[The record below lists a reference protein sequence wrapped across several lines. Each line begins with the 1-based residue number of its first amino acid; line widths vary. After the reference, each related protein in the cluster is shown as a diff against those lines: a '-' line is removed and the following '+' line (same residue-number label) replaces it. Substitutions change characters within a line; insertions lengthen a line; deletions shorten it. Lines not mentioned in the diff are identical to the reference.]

1 MNTYDTPAASAVE
14 LPWALGLL
22 SSEALT
28 AIPPPTPMIL
38 ELVSLAETVTLPAI
52 SGSATVPVFLIE
64 ASVSVVIELIA
75 MPAAIA
81 RLNDA
86 ESLESGGMFRLAD
99 VFATAAAMAAAT
111 DVICELLVALTVT
124 APETATSV
132 PSSSASAPPPMR
144 LEATP
149 APIPALPPKAIAPAT
164 ATIDVVSAAMM
175 LRLDPVTVPPRSLA
189 SVSVSI
195 VLIATDP
202 ATPYPCGAPPS
213 PAATAQIRPVAS
225 AATRTAPTLE
235 SDEPSMKA
243 CVVLSRMLTDTAPAM
258 PTALLVFCDTAAAPD
273 TATL

>member
-1 MNTYDTPAASAVE
+1 
-14 LPWALGLL
+14 
-22 SSEALT
+22 
-28 AIPPPTPMIL
+28 MIL

-75 MPAAIA
+75 MPAATA

-111 DVICELLVALTVT
+111 DVICELFVALTVT

-164 ATIDVVSAAMM
+164 ATIDVVSSAMM
-175 LRLDPVTVPPRSLA
+175 LRLDPVTAPPRSLA

>member
-1 MNTYDTPAASAVE
+1 
-14 LPWALGLL
+14 
-22 SSEALT
+22 
-28 AIPPPTPMIL
+28 MIL
-38 ELVSLAETVTLPAI
+38 ELVSLAETATLPAT

-111 DVICELLVALTVT
+111 DVICELLVAVT
-124 APETATSV
+124 TAAPETATSV

-164 ATIDVVSAAMM
+164 ATIDVVSSAMM
-175 LRLDPVTVPPRSLA
+175 LRLDPVTAPPRSLA